1 MLPNAELRSPAH
13 RSQTTL
19 LNSRCSNQNLLF
31 SAAALITVLCEIILF
46 LLADFRRCMIFSW
59 CSICSTFALSFFSI
73 LLSLSLSLSLSP
85 LSPLSPL
92 TLLLHHASIPP
103 YPVPPTPPPLPQYFL
118 TTSLVSH
125 RSSIPYSWTMSTVT
139 HLCLENHH
147 KSSSK
152 QH

>member
-1 MLPNAELRSPAH
+1 MCCQMRSCGVQPIAPKPH
-13 RSQTTL
+13 
-19 LNSRCSNQNLLF
+19 F
-31 SAAALITVLCEIILF
+31 STVGAPIK
-46 LLADFRRCMIFSW
+46 IFSFLQRLSSLSCVKLFYS
-59 CSICSTFALSFFSI
+59 CSLTFADAWYSAGVLSVP
-73 LLSLSLSLSLSP
+73 LLLYPSFPSCSLSLSLSP